1 MENRKYKFESVCK
14 DDRFKKATYLSFEP
28 EEKVNDIK
36 KVVDK
41 GNKYWKRFFGLP
53 IWYSKAEEDLYTSDC
68 LAVWPLPLKEV
79 IGVTFANPNHFIAK
93 NDGAH
98 LKARVYLADNERSYC
113 EYFDTN
119 EEAYNVYE
127 HYKLKCKEAG
137 NQLMSP
143 TKKKKKKEG

>member
-1 MENRKYKFESVCK
+1 MENRKYKFEAVGK

-41 GNKYWKRFFGLP
+41 GNKYWKKFFGLP
-53 IWYSKAEEDLYTSDC
+53 IWHSTAEEDLYTSDR
-68 LAVWPLPLKEV
+68 LSVWPLPLKEV
-79 IGVTFANPNHFIAK
+79 IGVTFANPNHFVEK
-93 NDGAH
+93 NDGVH
-98 LKARVYLADNERSYC
+98 LKARVCLFVNSQDSSC

-127 HYKLKCKEAG
+127 NYKLKCKEAG
-137 NQLMSP
+137 NQLIS
-143 TKKKKKKEG
+143 TTNN